1 MDAGARYTTR
11 LKIAVGI
18 VVMLA
23 FASVFS
29 VQWIAR
35 AQPEPRNDGP
45 RFTGT
50 STSLGTEGLRISR
63 RSFEPGARTAWHRH
77 IDGQLLFVEE
87 GRARIQRRGEATREI
102 GVGESDYTPPNIDHW
117 HGATPHEHFVQV
129 AVGFGQE
136 VEWLE
141 LVTDEEYNGG
151 GAAQ

>member
-1 MDAGARYTTR
+1 MTGTAFTARG
-11 LKIAVGI
+11 LKVTLGVLAGI
-18 VVMLA
+18 VLVHGLSA
-23 FASVFS
+23 H
-29 VQWIAR
+29 WIVR
-35 AQPEPRNDGP
+35 AQQAEANQRP

-50 STSLGTEGLRISR
+50 STSLDVEGLRISR

-77 IDGQLLFVEE
+77 VDGQLLFVEQ
-87 GRARIQRRGEATREI
+87 GRARIQRRSEAMHEI
-102 GVGESDYTPPNIDHW
+102 GMGESDYTAPNIDHW

-151 GAAQ
+151 R

>member
-1 MDAGARYTTR
+1 MNAAGSRPR
-11 LKIAVGI
+11 LKAAVGI
-18 VVMLA
+18 VVSLGL
-23 FASVFS
+23 FVGVAS
-29 VQWIAR
+29 QWIAR
-35 AQPEPRNDGP
+35 AQPEQSSGP

-50 STSLGTEGLRISR
+50 STTLDAEGLRISR

-87 GRARIQRRGEATREI
+87 GRARIQRRDEAMREI
-102 GVGESDYTPPNIDHW
+102 GKGESDYTPPNIDHW

-141 LVTDEEYNGG
+141 LVTDAEYNGEVT
-151 GAAQ
+151 Q